1 MAWGLDMGGAEGESG
16 LDHLD
21 SRLAANLVGGSS
33 HQAVGSYTADFMQT
47 GSMSAGWQWSSGA
60 AEQAGGHFFQACTS
74 GAHPSVQLH
83 HLEPGTLL
91 WNALLTSYDHRK
103 DFLAAHV
110 FRSDGNGILG
120 RVKNHVIRYEV
131 QDHGSLH
138 AHIILWLEPL
148 HVDRVATEITA
159 CIPAALDA
167 DTNLFMPPSDPQEAA
182 LFALTPRGVK
192 AGTRGGGRGP
202 LHNRSN
208 RELWRKVW
216 QDLPDVD
223 TLFDAD
229 EMESILESFY
239 EADLSNEL
247 APGAADFDVSCDE
260 VEATH
265 VFNLKD
271 DFFDVSH
278 QSIVLP
284 TAIDMSLRPTS
295 EPVCHYDAA
304 AEVDRVLSGM

>member
-1 MAWGLDMGGAEGESG
+1 MKALISNERCM
-16 LDHLD
+16 LV
-21 SRLAANLVGGSS
+21 LALEKHEKLKKGVGNKATPE
-33 HQAVGSYTADFMQT
+33 QQQDRPKRKRARVVTADD
-47 GSMSAGWQWSSGA
+47 SSGSAA
-60 AEQAGGHFFQACTS
+60 AEKASPAQDSLMDVETPTS
-74 GAHPSVQLH
+74 
-83 HLEPGTLL
+83 
-91 WNALLTSYDHRK
+91 
-103 DFLAAHV
+103 
-110 FRSDGNGILG
+110 
-120 RVKNHVIRYEV
+120 
-131 QDHGSLH
+131 
-138 AHIILWLEPL
+138 
-148 HVDRVATEITA
+148 ATE
-159 CIPAALDA
+159 
-167 DTNLFMPPSDPQEAA
+167 PPG
-182 LFALTPRGVK
+182 GVK